1 MKAGITL
8 SSVITS
14 SNHNTIL
21 KYLDCRED
29 ENKVSEEKLNSDNKC
44 LCSINIRLKL
54 SRVSVQ
60 LGHPSF
66 L

>member
-44 LCSINIRLKL
+44 LCSINI
-54 SRVSVQ
+54 
-60 LGHPSF
+60 
-66 L
+66 